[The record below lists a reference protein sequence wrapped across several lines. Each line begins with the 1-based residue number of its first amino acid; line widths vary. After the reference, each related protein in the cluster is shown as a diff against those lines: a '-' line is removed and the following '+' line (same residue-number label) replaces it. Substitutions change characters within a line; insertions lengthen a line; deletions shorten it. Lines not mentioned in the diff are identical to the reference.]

1 MAPTT
6 TTATTT
12 TAPKAKVGR
21 PKKTSGAEPTRR
33 STRTIT
39 PRTIF
44 STSAGV
50 TKPKAAPRKRKTT
63 VKDKVVG
70 AAKKVKGTI
79 TRKPAVKAAGT
90 KRMRGTDGRGA
101 KKAKHIKA

>member
-6 TTATTT
+6 TTTT
-12 TAPKAKVGR
+12 TAPKGKVGR
-21 PKKTSGAEPTRR
+21 PKKTSGTEPTRR

-44 STSAGV
+44 SESAGV
-50 TKPKAAPRKRKTT
+50 TKPRAAPRKRKTT

-70 AAKKVKGTI
+70 AAKKVKGTV
-79 TRKPAVKAAGT
+79 TRRPAVKAAGT
-90 KRMRGTDGRGA
+90 KKMRGTDGKGSR
-101 KKAKHIKA
+101 KAKPIAKA